1 MNEAERLT
9 NWMHEHGHSI
19 TTLAAAVGM
28 SYDGVYQIL
37 NVRGR
42 VSPGFKLRFIQAF
55 GTDVAASIF
64 DAPRVAMPEVA

>member
-1 MNEAERLT
+1 MNEVERLA
-9 NWMHEHGHSI
+9 NWMHAEGHNV

-42 VSPGFKLRFIQAF
+42 VSPGFKLRFIQVYGA
-55 GTDVAASIF
+55 DVAAAIF
-64 DAPRVAMPEVA
+64 DAPRVAVPEAA